1 LQSCR
6 KTKSPPFVFSEGG
19 LLKLVLNPSCSF
31 AVAPEKS
38 VYRHI
43 TRFLDDWQHE
53 NSDIKSAG
61 LGLSSFDCSDP
72 RADPNK
78 SMARHCAGKQKDWRR
93 EWDSNPALF
102 NKINSLG
109 GANGTSNLEK

>member
-1 LQSCR
+1 KFVRACRHLWFLSCLYLQSCR
-6 KTKSPPFVFSEGG
+6 KTKGPPVGFSEGG

-38 VYRHI
+38 VDRHT

-53 NSDIKSAG
+53 NSNVKSAE

-72 RADPNK
+72 RPI
-78 SMARHCAGKQKDWRR
+78 QKGMPGIAQ
-93 EWDSNPALF
+93 ES
-102 NKINSLG
+102 KKTG
-109 GANGTSNLEK
+109 GESGIRTHDTR